1 MKSMIAALL
10 LLAAPAAACEG
21 PPVIMVVSGP
31 THDAPRMR
39 AYGEAIAKSGL
50 YQKLG
55 GYYLNV
61 PRPIATFEGE
71 TGSNH
76 TLLMVR
82 FPCLANAKAFWH
94 SRDYQERIK
103 PMRLN
108 PSAGDYSVTV
118 YPEAPLRADLTGKV
132 TPPLYLQRFDAG
144 GIEQVAPRDTKQISV
159 TPK

>member
-1 MKSMIAALL
+1 MLAILL
-10 LLAAPAAACEG
+10 LLATPTAACEG

-31 THDAPRMR
+31 THDALRMR
-39 AYGEAIAKSGL
+39 AYGEAIARSGL

-71 TGSNH
+71 TAKNH

-94 SRDYQERIK
+94 SRDYQEKIK

-108 PSAGDYSVTV
+108 LSAGDYSVTV
-118 YPEAPLRADLTGKV
+118 YPEAPLRADLAGKV
-132 TPPLYLQRFDAG
+132 TPPLYLQPFYAA
-144 GIEQVAPRDTKQISV
+144 GIEQASPGNTKRNLAN
-159 TPK
+159 PK